1 MHCIMTVFQQQH
13 IVSDTLLFIMESM
26 LRAYLVVANDFD
38 FQFHSIVFF
47 AWRDTFYEVFQ
58 VQGSCIQFILVFAKG
73 QWPINTIQ
81 NSHTKADVYVSMR
94 CGGHHN
100 HCHSWVYRGMFFRGV
115 PSLFFM
121 NNYISNFHKIL
132 PE

>member
-1 MHCIMTVFQQQH
+1 
-13 IVSDTLLFIMESM
+13 MESM

-81 NSHTKADVYVSMR
+81 NSHAKADVYVSMR

-100 HCHSWVYRGMFFRGV
+100 HCHPWVYRGMFFRGV
-115 PSLFFM
+115 PSLFFLIITHQIFIKCSL
-121 NNYISNFHKIL
+121 NNMLLNQNYPIFL
-132 PE
+132 VTVL